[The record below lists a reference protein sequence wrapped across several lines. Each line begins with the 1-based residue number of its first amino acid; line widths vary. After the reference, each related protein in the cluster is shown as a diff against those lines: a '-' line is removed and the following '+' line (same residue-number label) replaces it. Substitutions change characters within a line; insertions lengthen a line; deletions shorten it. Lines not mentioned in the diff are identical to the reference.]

1 MKVLVVYFSRTGSTR
16 KVAQAVTKTLG
27 AEIEEITDRVDR
39 RGILG
44 YLRSA
49 SGEWFGGD
57 TTIDQSK
64 FDPALFDL
72 VIIGTPIWR
81 FSVSTPV
88 KHYLENHAAKFKK
101 VAFFCT
107 MGGSGDSR
115 TFGQMQ
121 SLCGKVPVATMAIR
135 EAVVKQDKG
144 GQAIEEFIRQ
154 VGSAVPSFFMSAST
168 NLAAHY

>member
-1 MKVLVVYFSRTGSTR
+1 MKVLVVYFSRTGNTR
-16 KVAQAVTKTLG
+16 KVAQAVAEKLG
-27 AEIEEITDRVDR
+27 AAIEEITDRVDR

-49 SGEWFGGD
+49 SGGWFGGD
-57 TTIDQSK
+57 STIDQAK

-88 KHYLENHAAKFKK
+88 NHYIENHATKFNK

-107 MGGSGDSR
+107 MGGSGNER
-115 TFGQMQ
+115 TFRQMQ

-135 EAVVKQDKG
+135 EAVVKQ
-144 GQAIEEFIRQ
+144 GQSGKAIEVFTGQ
-154 VGSAVPSFFMSAST
+154 VRAAAPSFFKPVST
-168 NLAAHY
+168 NPAAHY